1 MEGIS
6 KAVIVP
12 ILSINTTNLF
22 DLESLRPYPHP
33 RSAEYILGLAA
44 MRGSQWGV
52 NYAEGFECVLR
63 CY

>member
-1 MEGIS
+1 MSIPSNWARMDVSRS
-6 KAVIVP
+6 KHTEI
-12 ILSINTTNLF
+12 
-22 DLESLRPYPHP
+22 PYPHP

-52 NYAEGFECVLR
+52 NYAEGFECVMR